1 MWANLELAYNRIGQP
16 ERVEALLERMRPL
29 MGGHPIF
36 TMVESNHLIIRGET
50 AQALPQLEQAHAQ
63 APDNRFV
70 TGALSRA
77 RFFLADYEGMADAE
91 ILSGWPENLALLYLG
106 RTEEAT
112 MASRTWLQRSA
123 IPDVLIQSLAHSGQF
138 EALMEL
144 VESRW
149 DSLEQLE
156 RESQSGLG
164 FGQWSLLYVAWA
176 CRSLERDACFAEAMQ
191 RVRAENDRQIAAG
204 IGWPIFWLM
213 DAQYWML
220 ANDQDRAIE
229 LLARIADWNWVFG
242 PRIARMYPLFKPLE
256 GDPRYEAI
264 QRRLLEHLNGQREKA
279 GMAPI
284 EPEYRS

>member
-1 MWANLELAYNRIGQP
+1 
-16 ERVEALLERMRPL
+16 
-29 MGGHPIF
+29 
-36 TMVESNHLIIRGET
+36 
-50 AQALPQLEQAHAQ
+50 LPQLEQAHAQ

-123 IPDVLIQSLAHSGQF
+123 IPDVLIQTLAHSGQF